1 MGGEGVHHPRDRLRD
16 RASGNDVLGVGG
28 DEGGGTKWEN
38 GNERVCGAAP
48 ADGLN
53 MGARQ
58 RNRAEAGGLTPGA
71 AREREVR
78 HRVEGDCERAGARIG
93 VFGSLATTGRR
104 RDDGR
109 NVGGKRARVAEATT
123 LDATPLAR
131 SAMRRKHG
139 GLEDVRVGTGG
150 VKGSG

>member
-28 DEGGGTKWEN
+28 DEGGGAKWKN
-38 GNERVCGAAP
+38 GDERVCGAAP

-58 RNRAEAGGLTPGA
+58 RDGAESGGLTSGA

-78 HRVEGDCERAGARIG
+78 HRIEGDCERAGARIG
-93 VFGSLATTGRR
+93 VFGSLATTMRR
-104 RDDGR
+104 RCGGR
-109 NVGGKRARVAEATT
+109 NVGRERARVAEATT
-123 LDATPLAR
+123 LDATRLAR
-131 SAMRRKHG
+131 GAMRRKHG
-139 GLEDVRVGTGG
+139 RLED
-150 VKGSG
+150 